1 VEWYLG
7 VWKKY
12 ATFDGRA
19 RRKEYWMFILFNVI
33 ATWVLSFLDAMLGLS
48 GDMGYGPL
56 YGLYALAVLLPSLA
70 VGVRR
75 MHDTD
80 HSGWWIIV
88 PFVNFVFA
96 VTEGTRGS
104 NRFGADPKASVGYVG
119 SAVPAGWYPDPM
131 GRHQHR
137 YWDSTSWTSSVADN
151 GIQAQDAV

>member
-1 VEWYLG
+1 MEWYLG

-19 RRKEYWMFILFNVI
+19 RRKEYWMFFLFNFI
-33 ATWVLSFLDAMLGLS
+33 ATWVLSFLDALLGLS
-48 GDMGYGPL
+48 GDSGYGPL

-70 VGVRR
+70 VAVRR

-80 HSGWWIIV
+80 HSGWWILV
-88 PFVNFVFA
+88 PVVNFVFA
-96 VTEGTRGS
+96 VTEGTSGP
-104 NRFGADPKASVGYVG
+104 NRFGADPKAGLGYVG

-137 YWDSTSWTSSVADN
+137 YWDSTKWTSSVADN
-151 GIQAQDAV
+151 GVQTQDAI